1 MLNSMNHGRNSLWAV
16 ALLLASASVSA
27 AAQEM
32 GQGEA
37 NITARAEVRMSIESG
52 AATNNAKLQ
61 RIAEVVTSSLATVRE
76 CYRSRVEERPITQGE
91 LRLMVDL
98 EGRGSVEVTRDSLED
113 EPLLRC
119 VLRAMRRAPLRDVRP
134 PGSAFII
141 LTFDNSAA
149 EGVRRTQERR
159 AVEDQVQVTRN
170 AEGRLTA
177 RGGND
182 GGEVAFVV
190 TGGPSATEEQV
201 AATQRSLRAAIPIL
215 LDCRRKAARTESP
228 AGEIELDARIP
239 ARGRARLRVVRSTV
253 ADARGSRCLTRF
265 LPREPF
271 EPAAR
276 GAANITIRF
285 NETASSPG
293 ALHPRHDAPDTTMR

>member
-1 MLNSMNHGRNSLWAV
+1 MKLLSKRLSITAI
-16 ALLLASASVSA
+16 ALLASLPVM
-27 AAQEM
+27 AQEM

-61 RIAEVVTSSLATVRE
+61 RIAEVVTTSLAAVRE
-76 CYRSRVEERPITQGE
+76 CYRARVEERPVTQGE

-134 PGSAFII
+134 PGSAFVI
-141 LTFDNSAA
+141 LTFENSAA

-159 AVEDQVQVTRN
+159 AVEDAVEVTRN
-170 AEGRLTA
+170 PEGRLTA

-182 GGEVAFVV
+182 GGEVGFVV
-190 TGGPSATEEQV
+190 TGGPDATEEQV
-201 AATQRSLRAAIPIL
+201 AATQRGLRAAIPVL

-228 AGEIELDARIP
+228 EGEIELDARFA
-239 ARGRARLRVVRSTV
+239 ARGRPRLRVVRSTV
-253 ADARGSRCLTRF
+253 SDARGSRCLTRF

-271 EPAAR
+271 DAATR
-276 GAANITIRF
+276 GAARITIRF
-285 NETASSPG
+285 NDTARSSG
-293 ALHPRHDAPDTTMR
+293 ALHPQHDAPATMR